1 MSGVLEIRPT
11 QIREHDAP
19 PEDLAA
25 ALLDHF
31 ASSNNDITIRSV
43 GQHLVLTHTA
53 HLRHLWSPWLHVE
66 VEAIGSGS
74 RVIAKFSA
82 HPNLWT
88 SFAFGYFT
96 LGTTALFAAC
106 FALAQTMLS
115 QSPWAWW
122 VAGVAA
128 ALMLA
133 MFLIAKLGQRL
144 AEDQMRDLSERLGA
158 VLAGVESQTNAG
170 EIRATDR
177 V

>member
-11 QIREHDAP
+11 QIREHDAA
-19 PEDLAA
+19 PEVLAA

-31 ASSNNDITIRSV
+31 APSESDITICSV

-53 HLRHLWSPWLHVE
+53 HLRHIWSPWLHVE
-66 VEAIGSGS
+66 VEALGSGS
-74 RVIAKFSA
+74 RVVAKFSP

-144 AEDQMRDLSERLGA
+144 AEDQMRELSERLGA
-158 VLAGVESQTNAG
+158 VLAGATTRSG
-170 EIRATDR
+170 SSEIRATDR

>member
-1 MSGVLEIRPT
+1 MNTT
-11 QIREHDAP
+11 QRRVISP
-19 PEDLAA
+19 
-25 ALLDHF
+25 
-31 ASSNNDITIRSV
+31 
-43 GQHLVLTHTA
+43 HLVLTHTA

-66 VEAIGSGS
+66 VEALGSGS
-74 RVIAKFSA
+74 RVIAKFSP

-106 FALAQTMLS
+106 FALAQSMLS
-115 QSPWAWW
+115 QPPWAWW

-128 ALMLA
+128 LMMLA

-144 AEDQMRDLSERLGA
+144 ANEQMRELSERLGA

-170 EIRATDR
+170 EIQAMDR